1 MQGIKTNSQ
10 ASEILL
16 YISQDW
22 TIQFDV
28 PVKKETVWINRQ
40 QMAVLF
46 DRDVKTIGKHINN
59 IFREWALKQDWVIAK
74 IATTATDGKIYQV
87 EYYNLDVIISVWYR
101 VKSLRWIQFRIWATQ
116 RLKEYV
122 LKWYT
127 VNRKKLLEIGFE
139 EFEQTLALIK
149 KTVSHSLYHTKTEWM
164 LNFITQYEEVM
175 ENIQKVRAILLLQ
188 KEVFE
193 TSWKKN
199 NDWLK
204 GVTHFLVKN

>member
-87 EYYNLDVIISVWYR
+87 EYYNLDVIISAWYR
-101 VKSLRWIQFRIWATQ
+101 VKSLRWIQFRIWAIQ

-164 LNFITQYEEVM
+164 LNFITQSEEVM

-204 GVTHFLVKN
+204 GVAHFLVKN